1 MEKAIIVPT
10 MGYKANKEVVTRIEN
25 ILKSL
30 IEATK
35 ADIEQNRHIPTAAER
50 ARHLDDLRTRFAG
63 QVVSIDYGPYI
74 EHTTFEHDGTV
85 HVQRVTK

>member
-10 MGYKANKEVVTRIEN
+10 MGDRTHKEAIIRIEN

-30 IEATK
+30 IEVTK
-35 ADIEQNRHIPTAAER
+35 ADIEQNRYIPAAAER
-50 ARHLDDLRTRFAG
+50 ARHLDNLRTRFAG

-85 HVQRVTK
+85 HVQRITK